1 MVDQNK
7 RSFLAAAGAGMVLKV
22 AGARGSLANAPSK
35 SRLQL
40 IGTEEHFATPEYIE
54 TFLKRTTN
62 STSLGDRYARMF
74 VSKPENRKLLTDFD
88 LRVADM
94 DRYGVDVLLLSLVA
108 PGVQAFSP
116 EEGKALARRVNDGMT
131 AIIKQHPRRFAGL
144 AAVAP
149 QDPQGAAEEVD
160 RAITQLGLNGVVIN
174 SHTNGEFL
182 DDTKFFP
189 IFEACVR
196 NKAPIY
202 LHPTFPSDAMI
213 VPYEKYQLQ
222 GALLGLG
229 AECSLHA
236 ARLIFGGIFDRY
248 PELQIVLGHGGE
260 GIPYWL
266 YRFDNIHALLLS
278 VKAPGMVPLKRPPSE
293 YVRSNFYVTTS
304 GMFWNP
310 VLEFCVKAVG
320 VDRVLFA
327 VDSPFENL
335 GEAAEFMRNAPL
347 SAADKGLIAHGNA
360 RKLFR
365 INI

>member
-1 MVDQNK
+1 MVDQTK
-7 RSFLAAAGAGMVLKV
+7 RSLLAAAGAGMVLGI
-22 AGARGSLANAPSK
+22 AGARGSVAKAPSE
-35 SRLQL
+35 SRLKL

-54 TFLKRTTN
+54 TFLKLTAN
-62 STSLGDRYARMF
+62 STSLGDQYARMF
-74 VSKPENRKLLTDFD
+74 VSKPESRRLLTDFD
-88 LRVADM
+88 LRIADM
-94 DRYGVDVLLLSLVA
+94 NRYGVDLLLLSLVA

-116 EEGKALARRVNDGMT
+116 EEGTALARSVNDEM
-131 AIIKQHPRRFAGL
+131 AVIIKQHPGRLAGL

-149 QDPQGAAEEVD
+149 QDPHGAAQEVD
-160 RAITQLGLNGVVIN
+160 RAIAQLGLNGIVIN

-182 DDTKFFP
+182 DDPKFWP
-189 IFEACVR
+189 IFDACVR
-196 NKAPIY
+196 NNAAIY
-202 LHPTFPSDAMI
+202 LHPTFPPDAMI

-222 GALLGLG
+222 GALMGLG

-248 PELQIVLGHGGE
+248 PKLQIVLGHGGE
-260 GIPYWL
+260 GLPYWL

-278 VKAPGMVPLKRPPSE
+278 VKAPGMVPLKRRPSD

-320 VDRVLFA
+320 ADRILFA

-335 GEAAEFMRNAPL
+335 GEAADFMRNSPL
-347 SAADKGLIAHGNA
+347 SAKDKALIAHGNA
-360 RKLFR
+360 QR
-365 INI
+365 IFQIKM